1 MAATA
6 ISEHPLDGF
15 AYEDFE
21 NVADNQMIKSTFLVS
36 AASLKETKKKKKYLS
51 IKCSD
56 KNDSET
62 TVNVFNEDLALNL
75 KNDIKKNSIIIVEGN
90 VNHRFCNIN
99 ARTIK
104 IAVKKVVDTEDMD
117 IPEYSRKEETTV
129 SEEPEDI
136 LKTMFGM

>member
-1 MAATA
+1 MFHKSFIPSLTICLYYSLFISFVDVFPTSTVLSVAALRYP
-6 ISEHPLDGF
+6 I
-15 AYEDFE
+15 
-21 NVADNQMIKSTFLVS
+21 IKL
-36 AASLKETKKKKKYLS
+36 LY
-51 IKCSD
+51 I
-56 KNDSET
+56 
-62 TVNVFNEDLALNL
+62 
-75 KNDIKKNSIIIVEGN
+75 IKKNSIIIVEGN

-117 IPEYSRKEETTV
+117 IPEYSRKEESTV